1 MSDSGLRD
9 HDLIVTSVPLFHL
22 LLVSDNLSGTVFL
35 VVLDELFTEVNSFF
49 VQVPPLRDL
58 NDLHPIEEATPPVV
72 QRAKGQGQAC
82 CHQSDMITMCSQ
94 GDFELLFLEDNL
106 MFLKKYSILSLN
118 VSKSFLSKIRS
129 V

>member
-9 HDLIVTSVPLFHL
+9 YDLIVTSVPLFHL

-72 QRAKGQGQAC
+72 QRAKGQAC
-82 CHQSDMITMCSQ
+82 SHQSDMITMCYQ

-106 MFLKKYSILSLN
+106 MLLNKILYF
-118 VSKSFLSKIRS
+118 VT
-129 V
+129 

>member
-1 MSDSGLRD
+1 MSDSGLHD
-9 HDLIVTSVPLFHL
+9 YDLIVTSVPLFHL
-22 LLVSDNLSGTVFL
+22 LLVSDNLSGTIFL

-82 CHQSDMITMCSQ
+82 SHQSDMITMCYQ

-106 MFLKKYSILSLN
+106 MLLNKILYF
-118 VSKSFLSKIRS
+118 VT
-129 V
+129 